1 MSAVE
6 VQGDMCSKGNV
17 RIEEKLE
24 ENAWWRCKK
33 RRDGGM
39 QRSGVGDAE
48 GFGCSHELSVRAA
61 GLG

>member
-1 MSAVE
+1 
-6 VQGDMCSKGNV
+6 MCSKGNV
-17 RIEEKLE
+17 RIEDKLE